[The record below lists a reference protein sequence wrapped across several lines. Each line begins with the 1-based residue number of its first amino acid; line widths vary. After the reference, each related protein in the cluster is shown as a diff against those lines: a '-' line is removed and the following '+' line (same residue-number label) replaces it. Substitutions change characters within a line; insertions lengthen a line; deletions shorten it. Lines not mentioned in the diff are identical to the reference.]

1 MILSSK
7 VASLKENP
15 YFYGLIAVFF
25 WSTVASAF
33 KLTLRS
39 LNFVEML
46 LYSTFFSFLILLI
59 ILTIQNRLGEIRRV
73 SLQDIRASA
82 VLGFINPFF
91 YYLILFKVYSLL
103 PAQLAQPLNFTWGIV
118 IALLS
123 IPLLKQKVKFKSIAA
138 VFVSFIGVIIIAS
151 EGSISSLKF
160 KEPFGVIL
168 AIASS
173 LIWSLYWIFNARDK
187 RDPVIKLFLNFSF
200 GLFYIILF
208 CVITHALR
216 FPPLKGILGAAYI
229 GFFEMG
235 ITFVL
240 WLKAMKLAPTT
251 AHVSILIYL
260 SPFLSF
266 IFIHFLVGETILLSS
281 IIGLAFIVGGIL
293 WQQSGD
299 LIKRRNRKRSQEK

>member
-1 MILSSK
+1 MFDKSK
-7 VASLKENP
+7 IRKNP

-39 LNFVEML
+39 LSFVEML
-46 LYSTFFSFLILLI
+46 LYSTFFSFIVLLAILAF
-59 ILTIQNRLGEIRRV
+59 QGRLKEIRQTT
-73 SLQDIRASA
+73 SQEIRASA

-91 YYLILFKVYSLL
+91 YYLILFKVYSIL
-103 PAQLAQPLNFTWGIV
+103 PAQLAQPLNFTWGIA

-123 IPLLKQKVKFKSIAA
+123 IPLLKQKIHLKDIAA
-138 VFVSFIGVIIIAS
+138 VFVSFIGVVVIAT
-151 EGSISSLKF
+151 EGKISSLEF
-160 KEPFGVIL
+160 NEPAGVIL
-168 AIASS
+168 AVSSS

-187 RDPVIKLFLNFSF
+187 REPVIKLFLNFSF
-200 GLFYIILF
+200 GLIYI
-208 CVITHALR
+208 VIFWFFTSDLR
-216 FPPLKGILGAAYI
+216 IPPLGGIIGTAYI

-266 IFIHFLVGETILLSS
+266 LFIHFFVGEEIFFSS
-281 IIGLAFIVGGIL
+281 IIGLAFIVAGIL
-293 WQQSGD
+293 WQQSSG
-299 LIKRRNRKRSQEK
+299 LFRQHMEKQTKKT

>member
-1 MILSSK
+1 LAK
-7 VASLKENP
+7 ATPLKENP

-39 LNFVEML
+39 LDFVEML
-46 LYSTFFSFLILLI
+46 LYSTFFSFLILLAI
-59 ILTIQNRLGEIRRV
+59 IAAQGRLGEIRRV
-73 SLQDIRASA
+73 SSRDIRVSA
-82 VLGFINPFF
+82 ILGFINPFF

-103 PAQLAQPLNFTWGIV
+103 PAQLAQPLNFTWGIA

-123 IPLLKQKVKFKSIAA
+123 IPLLKQKVQLKSIAA
-138 VFVSFIGVIIIAS
+138 VFVSFIGVIIIAT
-151 EGSISSLKF
+151 EGNVSNMRF
-160 KEPFGVIL
+160 KEPLGVFL

-187 RDPVIKLFLNFSF
+187 REPVIKLFLNFSF
-200 GLFYIILF
+200 GLVFITLF
-208 CVITHALR
+208 WVINYDLR
-216 FPPLKGILGAAYI
+216 FPPIEGILGAAYI

-266 IFIHFLVGETILLSS
+266 VFIHFLVGEEILLSS
-281 IIGLAFIVGGIL
+281 VAGLVFIVGGIL
-293 WQQSGD
+293 WQQSGE
-299 LIKRRNRKRSQEK
+299 LIKRKRRKRLQED